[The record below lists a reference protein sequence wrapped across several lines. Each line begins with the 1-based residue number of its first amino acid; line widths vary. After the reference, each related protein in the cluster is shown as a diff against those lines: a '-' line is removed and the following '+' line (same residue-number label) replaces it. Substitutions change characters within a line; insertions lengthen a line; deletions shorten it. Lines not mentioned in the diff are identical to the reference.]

1 MKKKILLLLLILGV
15 TFTLTG
21 CLGEK
26 KENKTGQ
33 AFKEDYEEING
44 KENKS
49 GKVHRTIE
57 LSEYNKFVE
66 TTPDE
71 IVKMINDKETFYVYF
86 GSRLCP
92 WCRSVIEKADEIS
105 RLNDISKIY
114 YIDIWDDE
122 GNEIFR
128 DKYELNDNNELE
140 KTIEGTEEYKILLEK
155 FSDYLRDYSVTDSN
169 NNGIPTGEKR
179 IYAPNFV
186 FVEKGEIKKLIT
198 GKSDLQKDSREELS
212 SDMLKDEEK
221 AFEEFFA
228 NSCDDAC

>member
-1 MKKKILLLLLILGV
+1 MKKKIIILLLITL

-26 KENKTGQ
+26 KENKSGKE
-33 AFKEDYEEING
+33 FKEDYEAING
-44 KENKS
+44 QENKK
-49 GKVHRTIE
+49 GKIHREIE

-66 TTPDE
+66 TTPEE
-71 IVKMINDKETFYVYF
+71 IVKMIENKETFYVYF

-105 RLNDISKIY
+105 RLNDIDIIY
-114 YIDIWDDE
+114 YVDIWDDE

-128 DKYELNDNNELE
+128 DKYELDENNELV
-140 KTIEGTEEYKILLEK
+140 KTIEGVEEYNYLVDLFK
-155 FSDYLRDYSVTDSN
+155 DYLRDYTITDSEGN
-169 NNGIPTGEKR
+169 DISVGEKR

-186 FVEKGEIKKLIT
+186 YIQKGNIKRLVS
-198 GKSDLQKDSREELS
+198 GKSELQKDSREELTKE
-212 SDMLKDEEK
+212 MLEDEEK
-221 AFEEFFA
+221 IFNNFFV